1 MSKRNPEVR
10 ENTTFKN
17 WIYFQRMK
25 RCICAT
31 TWWRLRRAAER
42 KANDG
47 NFASTSATSMKWF
60 VIVFVGNG
68 LYLLDMFCLCW
79 KCLVFVGNVLSLL
92 EMVCICWK
100 CFVFVGNGLYLLEM
114 FCLCWKC
121 FVFFIQNCCLF
132 RYGFAFV
139 GNGLSLF
146 KMVVFLNTVLPVSI
160 FLYTASAYNNEN
172 PPYPVVPLAAAWI
185 GR

>member
-10 ENTTFKN
+10 EKTTFKN
-17 WIYFQRMK
+17 PIYFQRMK
-25 RCICAT
+25 RCTCAT

-121 FVFFIQNCCLF
+121 FVFFIQNGCLF
-132 RYGFAFV
+132 KYGFAFV